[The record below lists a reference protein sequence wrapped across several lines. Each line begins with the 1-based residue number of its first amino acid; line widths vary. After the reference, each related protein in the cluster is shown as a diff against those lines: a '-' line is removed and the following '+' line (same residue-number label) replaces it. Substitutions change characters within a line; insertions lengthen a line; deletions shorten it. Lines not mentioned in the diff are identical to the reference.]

1 MKKLNSQIL
10 VDKNDE
16 TDIRVVMNNI
26 FSCDED
32 KGLFNNIYKT
42 IEWKMSGWFV
52 KKGVTQKKEDIY
64 IYVETL
70 PDYFKSYTVEND
82 KFLRIC
88 IKHKIKVDDEGYK
101 KIKSRFIIKN
111 IKSKYRNIINGLD
124 LIKVINYMEI
134 NDIPNTKL
142 INVNLNTEIK
152 LSIPYKEDFENY
164 LANVFETIN
173 ENFRKKLT
181 GQLKL

>member
-1 MKKLNSQIL
+1 MKKLSNTIM
-10 VDKNDE
+10 VDKDDGIDTN
-16 TDIRVVMNNI
+16 TVMNSI

-32 KGLFNNIYKT
+32 DDLFNNVYKT
-42 IEWKMSGWFV
+42 IEWEMSEWFV

-88 IKHKIKVDDEGYK
+88 IKHKIKVDEVGYK

-111 IKSKYRNIINGLD
+111 IKSKYRSIINGLD
-124 LIKVINYMEI
+124 LIKIINYMEI

-142 INVNLNTEIK
+142 INVNLNTEIN
-152 LSIPYKEDFENY
+152 LTIPYKNDFENY
-164 LANVFETIN
+164 LVGIFETIN
-173 ENFRKKLT
+173 ENFRKKLSR
-181 GQLKL
+181 

>member
-1 MKKLNSQIL
+1 MKKLSSTIM
-10 VDKNDE
+10 VDKYDGIDS
-16 TDIRVVMNNI
+16 TAVMNSI

-32 KGLFNNIYKT
+32 DDLFNNVYKT
-42 IEWKMSGWFV
+42 IKWEISERFI
-52 KKGVTQKKEDIY
+52 KKGVKQKKEDIY

-70 PDYFKSYTVEND
+70 PDYFKSYTLEND

-88 IKHKIKVDDEGYK
+88 IKHKIKVDNDGYK

-111 IKSKYRNIINGLD
+111 IKSKYRSIINGLD
-124 LIKVINYMEI
+124 LIKIINYMEI

-142 INVNLNTEIK
+142 INVNLNTEIN
-152 LSIPYKEDFENY
+152 LTIPYKNDFENY
-164 LANVFETIN
+164 LAGVFETIN

-181 GQLKL
+181 R

>member
-1 MKKLNSQIL
+1 M
-10 VDKNDE
+10 VDKDDGIDTN
-16 TDIRVVMNNI
+16 TVMNSI

-32 KGLFNNIYKT
+32 DDLFNNVYKT
-42 IEWKMSGWFV
+42 IEWEMSEWFV

-88 IKHKIKVDDEGYK
+88 IKHKIKVDEVGYK

-111 IKSKYRNIINGLD
+111 IKSKYRSIINGLD
-124 LIKVINYMEI
+124 LIKIINYMEI

-142 INVNLNTEIK
+142 INVNLNTEIN
-152 LSIPYKEDFENY
+152 LTIPYKNDFENY
-164 LANVFETIN
+164 LVGIFETIN
-173 ENFRKKLT
+173 ENFRKKLSR
-181 GQLKL
+181 

>member
-1 MKKLNSQIL
+1 MKKLSSTIM
-10 VDKNDE
+10 VDKYDGIDANA
-16 TDIRVVMNNI
+16 VMNSI

-32 KGLFNNIYKT
+32 DDLFNNVYKT
-42 IEWKMSGWFV
+42 IKWEMSEWFI
-52 KKGVTQKKEDIY
+52 KKGVKQKKEDIY

-88 IKHKIKVDDEGYK
+88 IKHKIKVDNDGYK

-111 IKSKYRNIINGLD
+111 IKSKYRSIINGLD
-124 LIKVINYMEI
+124 LIKIINYMEI

-142 INVNLNTEIK
+142 INVNLNTEIN
-152 LSIPYKEDFENY
+152 LTIPYKNNFENY
-164 LANVFETIN
+164 LAGVFETIN

-181 GQLKL
+181 R

>member
-1 MKKLNSQIL
+1 MKKLSNTIM
-10 VDKNDE
+10 VDKDDGIDTN
-16 TDIRVVMNNI
+16 TVMNSI

-32 KGLFNNIYKT
+32 DDLFNNVYKT
-42 IEWKMSGWFV
+42 IEWEMSEWFV

-88 IKHKIKVDDEGYK
+88 IKHKIKVDEVGYK

-111 IKSKYRNIINGLD
+111 IKSKYRSIINGLD
-124 LIKVINYMEI
+124 LIKIINS
-134 NDIPNTKL
+134 DI
-142 INVNLNTEIK
+142 
-152 LSIPYKEDFENY
+152 
-164 LANVFETIN
+164 
-173 ENFRKKLT
+173 KKYD
-181 GQLKL
+181 LKC